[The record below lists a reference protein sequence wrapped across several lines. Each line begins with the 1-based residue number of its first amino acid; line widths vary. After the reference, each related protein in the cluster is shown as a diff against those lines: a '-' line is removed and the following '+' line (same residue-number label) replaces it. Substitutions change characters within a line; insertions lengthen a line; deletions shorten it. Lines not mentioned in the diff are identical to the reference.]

1 MRPDLK
7 RTFLELK
14 YSGAFAA
21 LALVLVTGLPAP
33 AAAQAA
39 PAVLYEFV
47 ENLDEVVLAT
57 GVRVSHW
64 TAQGTAQ
71 LGTAF
76 CPSATFTTNCT
87 ITAFGMD
94 SLSLSTF
101 SGTVWAN
108 IAVVANDDN
117 VVDGPEGVRFTG
129 QVTGN
134 LTIFPMGTPPM
145 VTPHL
150 NKNKVAFGPTL
161 PLIYVTGAKFFPD
174 ATPTIRTSPPS
185 PLPMTGSTA
194 NLHSTF
200 RLPFQVAKN
209 GAHVKPERGKN
220 AFYLADDGSLIKVD
234 KQNEFALGFALLRA
248 EIFFE

>member
-1 MRPDLK
+1 MRLDLK
-7 RTFLELK
+7 CTFRELK
-14 YSGAFAA
+14 YLGAFAA

-33 AAAQAA
+33 AAAAA
-39 PAVLYEFV
+39 PQAVLYEFV
-47 ENLDEVVLAT
+47 ENLDEVVLFTT
-57 GVRVSHW
+57 GVRESHW
-64 TAQGTAQ
+64 TAQGTAEHD
-71 LGTAF
+71 TAL
-76 CPSATFTTNCT
+76 CPFPTTCT

-94 SLSLSTF
+94 SINLSTG

-134 LTIFPMGTPPM
+134 ITIFPM

-150 NKNKVAFGPTL
+150 HKHRVAFGPALYILHGTD
-161 PLIYVTGAKFFPD
+161 GKFFPD
-174 ATPTIRTSPPS
+174 AIPTIRTSPPS
-185 PLPMTGSTA
+185 PLPTDGATA
-194 NLHSTF
+194 NLTSTF

-234 KQNEFALGFALLRA
+234 KQTEFALGFALLRA
-248 EIFFE
+248 EIFVVE